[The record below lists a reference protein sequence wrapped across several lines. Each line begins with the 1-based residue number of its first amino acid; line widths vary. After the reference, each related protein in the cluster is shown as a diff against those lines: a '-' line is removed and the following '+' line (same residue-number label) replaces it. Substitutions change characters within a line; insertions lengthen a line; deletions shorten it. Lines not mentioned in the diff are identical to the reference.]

1 MRLVFVVMAAICLL
15 PSCKGKKTGSQF
27 EVKGTITNNTARM
40 IYLEEVPMVTM
51 KGMIV
56 DSAELGKDGKYKLKV
71 PLAESRVYNLRLDQ
85 NQYPIAA
92 IINDASSIS
101 LDATFSKENSQFVE
115 SYEVKGSPVSL
126 QLKDFMTGFNTRLQT
141 IFPLARQADSLRQ
154 LNAPDSVYAPLNA
167 EGMRISGELKEYTS
181 SAIKNSKN
189 PALSMIILGYYQS
202 TANND
207 GFGLQPI
214 SNDEVTSIVNELAI
228 AFPQHQG
235 VSSIKKMLEKQDQGG
250 PNLIGQSA
258 PEISL
263 PDPNGNTIKLS
274 SFLGKYVLV
283 DFWASWC
290 GPCRMENPNVV
301 SAYNKYKNKNFTIFG
316 VSLDRPG
323 QKEAWVKAI
332 MDDKLTWPQVSDLAF
347 WSSPVVGLYGFN
359 GIPFNVLVD
368 PQGKIIAQS
377 LRGPALEAKLAELLN

>member
-1 MRLVFVVMAAICLL
+1 MRIVVVVIAAISLL
-15 PSCKGKKTGSQF
+15 SSCKGKKASSQF
-27 EVKGTITNNTARM
+27 EVKGTITNNTARV

-51 KGMIV
+51 KGVIV
-56 DSAELGKDGKYKLKV
+56 DSAELGKDGKYKLKA
-71 PLAESRVYNLRLDQ
+71 PLTEARVYNLRLDQ

-92 IINDASSIS
+92 IINDAASVN

-115 SYEVKGSPVSL
+115 SYEVKGSPVSV
-126 QLKDFMTGFNTRLQT
+126 QLKEFMTGFNTRLQT
-141 IFPLARQADSLRQ
+141 IFPLARRADSLRQ
-154 LNAPDSVYAPLNA
+154 QNAPDSLFAPLNA
-167 EGMRISGELKEYTS
+167 EGMRISGDLKNYTS
-181 SAIKNSKN
+181 TAIKESKN

-214 SNDEVTSIVNELAI
+214 TNEEVTGIVNELSV
-228 AFPQHQG
+228 AFPKHEG
-235 VSSIKKMLEKQDQGG
+235 VISIKKLLEKKDETG
-250 PNLIGQSA
+250 PNLIGMSA

-263 PDPNGNTIKLS
+263 PDPSGNTIKLS

-301 SAYNKYKNKNFTIFG
+301 NAYNKYKNKNFTILG

-323 QKEAWVKAI
+323 KKEAWVKAI
-332 MDDKLTWPQVSDLAF
+332 MDDKLTWPQVSDLSF
-347 WSSPVVGLYGFN
+347 WSSPVVALYGFN

-377 LRGPALEAKLAELLN
+377 LRGAALEAKLAELLK